1 MEKMAPHYK
10 YFLKWWFLKKYRKI
24 HLSSYFSD
32 YHHYLYLLLLSSLK
46 RKVRILTVFL
56 LVALTLGKNGKVNTL
71 KICTDFAYASRREFV
86 CWLAQF
92 LTKKNGLLL
101 HYLHKDALFTE
112 QTKKWRNLCL
122 KEINIQPDNIL
133 SINLLTDECAA
144 Y

>member
-1 MEKMAPHYK
+1 M
-10 YFLKWWFLKKYRKI
+10 
-24 HLSSYFSD
+24 
-32 YHHYLYLLLLSSLK
+32 
-46 RKVRILTVFL
+46 
-56 LVALTLGKNGKVNTL
+56 VALTLGKNGKVNTL

-101 HYLHKDALFTE
+101 LFAQRCTVYRTNQKME
-112 QTKKWRNLCL
+112 NLCL